1 MEQFKDIMRLVRWS
15 NLLFLAALVWL
26 MEKWVATP
34 VLNAAAFG
42 EQMPWYI
49 LLLLIAATTLIAG
62 GGYVINDYFDVKIDR
77 INRPDEVVVTRS
89 ISKPAAMR
97 LSMSLSGVG
106 IACGLIVALWLRSL
120 PIGILFILIPG
131 LLWFYSSSYKRLFMI
146 GNLIIALLAAVTP
159 LLVAMV
165 NVALLQLRYAEIL
178 PYTTLVHDLYAWL
191 GGFAL
196 FAFLLTWIREIIKD
210 MQDQMGDRELECHS
224 MPVVWGERWTRYH
237 RPSMVSYPALPY
249 GMDEPQHALYR
260 PGYRNADVVR
270 TLAVMVRQDTVR
282 LQNMPAVREVHDA
295 AGHAL
300 QYLYRQRLLIS
311 DLGLLLQRYH
321 LRFLVIHTRH
331 GTSHAGIDIRRI
343 TYDVFLILVGQ
354 VVPAFLMIEGN
365 GGSQVTGVVQ
375 QYHVQPYQV
384 AHESREED

>member
-89 ISKPAAMR
+89 VSKPAAMR

-224 MPVVWGERWTRYH
+224 MPVVWGERWTKIF
-237 RPSMVSYPALPY
+237 VSILIV
-249 GMDEPQHALYR
+249 L
-260 PGYRNADVVR
+260 
-270 TLAVMVRQDTVR
+270 TLATIGH
-282 LQNMPAVREVHDA
+282 LWYHILPFPAGWMSLSTRYIVLGIVTPMLCA
-295 AGHAL
+295 
-300 QYLYRQRLLIS
+300 
-311 DLGLLLQRYH
+311 LGLLWSAKIPSDYK
-321 LRFLVIHTRH
+321 TC
-331 GTSHAGIDIRRI
+331 
-343 TYDVFLILVGQ
+343 
-354 VVPAFLMIEGN
+354 
-365 GGSQVTGVVQ
+365 Q
-375 QYHVQPYQV
+375 QFVKFTMLLGMLYSICIV
-384 AHESREED
+384 RGF